1 MTHRPQILKQFKF
14 RIKER
19 ELINSR
25 VKDRIKEPLN
35 IPEILTK
42 RIRLR
47 IMTRKLINLIK
58 VEIITWSLIV
68 TLMGRNVLR
77 SYRILI
83 SHASQKL
90 YQIFFSILIRIYR
103 P

>member
-35 IPEILTK
+35 ILEILTK
-42 RIRLR
+42 KIMLR

-58 VEIITWSLIV
+58 VEIITWS
-68 TLMGRNVLR
+68 
-77 SYRILI
+77 
-83 SHASQKL
+83 
-90 YQIFFSILIRIYR
+90 
-103 P
+103 